1 MVIVCEDSITR
12 PNGKKGFYMDGKL
25 KENLD
30 YELKRVDKNW
40 DSVLLYD
47 GEEGSAKST
56 VACANAYYMANQKGT
71 DFNDDKEKNNEIIY
85 SIKEF
90 EELLRI
96 SPPYTNIVW
105 DEFVLAGMSLD
116 ALRAVQIT
124 LIKRMALMRKKR
136 LVVHLIVPTMFMLS
150 KYFAIFRPRCLIHVY
165 SPDNLTRGSL
175 KYYSKPSKRFLYIKG
190 IKYWDYKVCRPD
202 FAGAF
207 TNTYGLFFD
216 IEKYEA
222 KKDAAMEKIDVNI
235 KKTKFGQRVYTIITN
250 LQKKE
255 FNQREIAEICGFK
268 DKKSI
273 YEYIERYKPLEKAV
287 LGVEGDE
294 NLIKTQEK
302 WGKYPKPPKLLV

>member
-12 PNGKKGFYMDGKL
+12 PNGKKGFYMDGKM

-40 DSVLLYD
+40 DSVILYD
-47 GEEGSAKST
+47 GEEGAAKTT
-56 VACANAYYMANQKGT
+56 VACANAYYMAKQRDT
-71 DFNDDKEKNNEIIY
+71 EFNEDKENNNEIIY

-90 EELLRI
+90 EELLKI
-96 SPPYTNIVW
+96 SPPYTNLVW

-175 KYYSKPSKRFLYIKG
+175 KYYSKPSKRLLYIKG

-216 IEKYEA
+216 KEKYEA
-222 KKDAAMEKIDVNI
+222 KKDAAMEKIDTSV
-235 KKTKFGQRVYTIITN
+235 KQTRFGKRMYVTITN
-250 LQKKE
+250 LQKLG
-255 FNQREIAEICGFK
+255 NSQRDIAKICGF
-268 DKKSI
+268 SAVSTVN
-273 YEYIERYKPLEKAV
+273 EYLERYKPKENGV
-287 LGVEGDE
+287 LNVRTDGI
-294 NLIKTQEK
+294 LIKTQEK
-302 WGKYPKPPKLLV
+302 WDKHPKPPKIVI